1 MFSSFFYICFSLCRK
16 GTANKVERTAL
27 KVHTPIR
34 STALMA
40 RSLAL
45 PDDSSRAIQLTD
57 CISTNLPG
65 SEKKRK
71 DRKL

>member
-1 MFSSFFYICFSLCRK
+1 MGVFIVSSFFSLNAGP

-27 KVHTPIR
+27 KVHTPMR

-45 PDDSSRAIQLTD
+45 PDDSSRGKGQTD
-57 CISTNLPG
+57 C
-65 SEKKRK
+65 EKI
-71 DRKL
+71 L